1 MQASHRL
8 RATLRIFVLSLFFLA
23 LFDAA
28 TASAA
33 PPPLPPPL
41 PAAAQPGGA
50 QPVMPPPTI
59 PIPET
64 NIDLSVPPVYERPL
78 GAEEGARVF
87 VKKFVVTGV
96 IGDRKAGINPADIQ
110 AAVDARFGDLA
121 KVVEQERLTKQ
132 NLEKQGPEGFT
143 PDEQD
148 RIIKFMQGAV
158 RTQSPDE
165 QQRQYQEFIRQ
176 LMLERLQRLQGLTI
190 GQLQQVAD
198 AITKYYHDKGYFLAR
213 AVIPA
218 QEIKDGVVN
227 IRVLE
232 GRLEKVQTSGNK
244 RYSDAVLAK
253 PFKPLIGEL
262 VTVPRTENA
271 LLTLSDYPGLSAA
284 GVFRPGTDV
293 GTTDIVVNVQN
304 ERFAD
309 GTVRFDNAGTEFT
322 GRRRLIGTLNLNDIT
337 GGADLLGITALKT
350 FGGSPGAASKYGDV
364 NYSHPVDG
372 AYNQLSIDL
381 SRNSFDVGG
390 NTGISGITIGGISKI
405 ATLALKHDFERTR
418 EEQVNGTL
426 DLSRKRA
433 DTLDNGV
440 LTGRDDLAVLGYQLD
455 YDTVNT
461 SSNTISTSY
470 VRLEH
475 GFSGIL
481 GVPKVYP
488 KPSRFGNGSNS
499 DPITPV
505 YTRLVLNY
513 QLFKNLPK
521 NQGLLF
527 RVNYQYSRDMLS
539 SLEQFV
545 IGGPDN
551 VRAAPTSQFLED
563 RGLFGS
569 LEYSVRAPGLA
580 DKHAFGSYTWGQ
592 VLRLRL
598 FEDQADGWLN
608 QPGGSTPGRVHAGG
622 LGVGLEF
629 TIPGSF
635 TADLQWA
642 RLNGGAQNSG
652 ANGAS
657 PFAIKDSSQFWF
669 DLTAN
674 F

>member
-1 MQASHRL
+1 
-8 RATLRIFVLSLFFLA
+8 
-23 LFDAA
+23 
-28 TASAA
+28 
-33 PPPLPPPL
+33 
-41 PAAAQPGGA
+41 
-50 QPVMPPPTI
+50 MPPPTI
-59 PIPET
+59 PIPES

-87 VKKFVVTGV
+87 VKKFVITGV
-96 IGDRKAGINPADIQ
+96 IGDRKAGIAVADIQ
-110 AAVDARFGDLA
+110 AAVDARFGDIE
-121 KVVEQERLTKQ
+121 KIVESQRLDKQ
-132 NLEKQGPEGFT
+132 NLANQSPEGFT
-143 PDEQD
+143 PDEQQK
-148 RIIKFMQGAV
+148 IITFMQGAV

-165 QQRQYQEFIRQ
+165 QQKQYQDFIRQ

-198 AITKYYHDKGYFLAR
+198 TITKFYHDRGYFLAR

-244 RYSDAVLAK
+244 RYADDVLAK

-271 LLTLSDYPGLSAA
+271 LLTLSQYPGLSAA
-284 GVFRPGTDV
+284 GVFRPGGDV
-293 GTTDIVVNVQN
+293 GTTDIIVNVQS
-304 ERFAD
+304 EKRFD
-309 GTVRFDNAGTEFT
+309 GSARYDNAGTEFT
-322 GRRRLIGTLNLNDIT
+322 GRDRLIGTFDWNNLT
-337 GGADLLGITALKT
+337 GGADMLGITALKT
-350 FGGSPGAASKYGDV
+350 FGGNESGASSKYGDV
-364 NYSHPVDG
+364 NYQHPVFG

-390 NTGISGITIGGISKI
+390 STGITGIGGISKI

-433 DTLDNGV
+433 DTLDKST
-440 LTGRDDLAVLGYQLD
+440 LIGRDDLAVLGYQLD
-455 YDTVNT
+455 YDSVNT

-470 VRLEH
+470 ARLEH
-475 GFSGIL
+475 GFGGL
-481 GVPKVYP
+481 FGVPSKFP
-488 KPSRFGNGSNS
+488 NPSRFGNGNQK

-513 QLFKNLPK
+513 QLFKNLPD

-527 RVNYQYSRDMLS
+527 RFNGQYSNNLLS

-563 RGLFGS
+563 RGVFGS
-569 LEYSVRAPGLA
+569 LEYSVRAPGFA

-592 VLRLRL
+592 VLRLRI
-598 FEDQADGWLN
+598 FEDHSIGWLN
-608 QPGGSTPGRVHAGG
+608 EPPSQTPGRVQAGG
-622 LGVGLEF
+622 LGLGLEF
-629 TIPGSF
+629 TVPGSF
-635 TADLQWA
+635 TADVQWA
-642 RLNGGAQNSG
+642 RLNGGAQKGG
-652 ANGAS
+652 AGTGGTVAS
-657 PFAIKDSSQFWF
+657 PFAIKDASQFWF

>member
-1 MQASHRL
+1 MQASQRL
-8 RATLRIFVLSLFFLA
+8 RAALRVSASCMFFLT
-23 LFDAA
+23 LFGASA
-28 TASAA
+28 ASAA

-87 VKKFVVTGV
+87 VKKFVITGV

-110 AAVDARFGDLA
+110 AAVDARFADLE

-198 AITKYYHDKGYFLAR
+198 IVTKFYHDKGYFLAR

-232 GRLEKVQTSGNK
+232 GRLEKVQVSGNK
-244 RYSDAVLAK
+244 SYSDDVLAK

-271 LLTLSDYPGLSAA
+271 LLTLSQYPGLSAA

-304 ERFAD
+304 EKRFD
-309 GTVRFDNAGTEFT
+309 GTARFDNSGTEFT
-322 GRRRLIGTLNLNDIT
+322 GHRRLIGTFDWNNIT
-337 GGADLLGITALKT
+337 GGADLLAVTALKT
-350 FGGSPGAASKYGDV
+350 FGGSPGASSKYGDV
-364 NYSHPVDG
+364 NYSHPVAG
-372 AYNQLSIDL
+372 AYDQLSIDL

-390 NTGISGITIGGISKI
+390 NTGFTGITIGGISKI
-405 ATLALKHDFERTR
+405 ATLAWKHDYERTR
-418 EEQVNGTL
+418 EQQTYGTL

-433 DTLDNGV
+433 DTLTAGL
-440 LTGRDDLAVLGYQLD
+440 LTGRDDLAVLGYQFD
-455 YDTVNT
+455 YDVVNT
-461 SSNTISTSY
+461 GSNTISTSY

-475 GFSGIL
+475 GFGGIF
-481 GVPKVYP
+481 GVPSTYP
-488 KPSRFGNGSNS
+488 KPSRHGDNNA
-499 DPITPV
+499 PITPV
-505 YTRLVLNY
+505 YNRLVLNY
-513 QLFKNLPK
+513 QLFKNLPR
-521 NQGLLF
+521 NQGLLL
-527 RVNYQYSRDMLS
+527 RLNGQYSRDMLS

-545 IGGPDN
+545 IGGPDS

-569 LEYSVRAPGLA
+569 LEYSVRAPGFA

-592 VLRLRL
+592 VLRLRF
-598 FEDQADGWLN
+598 FEDQATGWLN
-608 QPGGSTPGRVHAGG
+608 QPTGGAPDRVHAGG
-622 LGVGLEF
+622 LGVGIEF
-629 TIPGSF
+629 AIPGSF
-635 TADLQWA
+635 TADVQWA
-642 RLNGGAQNSG
+642 RLNGGAQTSG
-652 ANGAS
+652 GAAAS

-669 DLTAN
+669 DLSAN